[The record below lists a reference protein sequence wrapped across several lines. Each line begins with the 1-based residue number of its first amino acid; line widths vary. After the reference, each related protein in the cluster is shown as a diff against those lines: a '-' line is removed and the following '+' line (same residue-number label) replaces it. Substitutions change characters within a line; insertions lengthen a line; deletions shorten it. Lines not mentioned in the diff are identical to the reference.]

1 MSDFLAYELLP
12 RILNMS
18 IATSVVIVFVLAARL
33 LLKKAPKVFSYA
45 LWSVVLFRLLCPFQL
60 ETTFSLAPNA
70 QVVSIE
76 AGAVTSQVLAE
87 MPALDNT
94 ANRYLAKYY
103 FEGITVLSL
112 IHI

>member
-45 LWSVVLFRLLCPFQL
+45 LWSVVLFRLLCPFSIP
-60 ETTFSLAPNA
+60 TGFSLLALTDARNNA
-70 QVVSIE
+70 QRHNRSIH
-76 AGAVTSQVLAE
+76 GKPKTQFI
-87 MPALDNT
+87 MD
-94 ANRYLAKYY
+94 
-103 FEGITVLSL
+103 I
-112 IHI
+112 I

>member
-45 LWSVVLFRLLCPFQL
+45 LWSVVLFRLLCPFSIP
-60 ETTFSLAPNA
+60 TGFSLLALTDAPIR
-70 QVVSIE
+70 Q
-76 AGAVTSQVLAE
+76 
-87 MPALDNT
+87 T
-94 ANRYLAKYY
+94 AAYTRWT
-103 FEGITVLSL
+103 FQSPV
-112 IHI
+112 

>member
-45 LWSVVLFRLLCPFQL
+45 LWSVVLFRLLCLQASHCWPLPMHPSGRLLPTPPRSNMSSRTWSILNFPRWTFQ
-60 ETTFSLAPNA
+60 SP
-70 QVVSIE
+70 V
-76 AGAVTSQVLAE
+76 
-87 MPALDNT
+87 
-94 ANRYLAKYY
+94 
-103 FEGITVLSL
+103 
-112 IHI
+112 